1 MRDADITVRVSA
13 TADPAAVRT
22 ARMGLLL
29 RSLRDRGPRSR
40 GRLAEETGLTRTVAN
55 GLVDELA
62 ELGLVSCEDADRR
75 GAGRPGVQVRLIGSS
90 VCGVGA
96 EINVD
101 HLAVVAVD
109 LAGTVIAEARR
120 GIDGRSLPP
129 EGVLAELAGLV
140 ADALAEAR
148 TAGTTVT
155 GVTVGVAGLVDTAT
169 QRVTLAPNLGWRD
182 IDAAEDVRRRLG
194 AAAGSVR
201 PVPPVRVANEATL
214 AATAELDPTDAD
226 RADMVVLYGE
236 VGLGGAIVSGGR
248 VAPGRHGW
256 AGEIGHLPID
266 PRGRL
271 CGCGRTGCWETVVG
285 LRALLEAATD
295 PDDPVRDPVL
305 TLEERLATLVERAR
319 LADGRTLAALDEV
332 GTWLGTGAAV
342 LVNTLNPG
350 TVVLS
355 GYFAVLGEW
364 LRPAVEARLAADVLA
379 PRAGGTRVAISA
391 FGPTAAVRGG
401 ALVSLEPVLSDPT
414 TLADLPEL
422 HGGTR

>member
-1 MRDADITVRVSA
+1 MHDADITVRVSA

-22 ARMGLLL
+22 ARLGLLL
-29 RSLRDRGPRSR
+29 RSLRDRGPRTR

-62 ELGLVSCEDADRR
+62 GLGLVSREDGDRR
-75 GAGRPGVQVRLIGSS
+75 GAGRPGVQVRLVGRS

-120 GIDGRSLPP
+120 GIDGRNLPP
-129 EGVLAELAGLV
+129 EGVLSELAGLI
-140 ADALAEAR
+140 AEALAEAR
-148 TAGTTVT
+148 TAGAAVA
-155 GVTVGVAGLVDTAT
+155 GITVGVAGLVDAT
-169 QRVTLAPNLGWRD
+169 TERVTLAPNLGWRD
-182 IDAAEDVRRRLG
+182 IDVAEDVRRRL
-194 AAAGSVR
+194 AAAATPDE
-201 PVPPVRVANEATL
+201 PVPPVRVANEANL
-214 AATAELDPTDAD
+214 AATAELDPTDDD

-236 VGLGGAIVSGGR
+236 VGLGGAVVSGGR
-248 VAPGRHGW
+248 VAPGRYGW
-256 AGEIGHLPID
+256 AGEIGHLPVD

-271 CGCGRTGCWETVVG
+271 CGCGRRGCWETVVG

-295 PDDPVRDPVL
+295 PDDPIRDPAL

-355 GYFAVLGEW
+355 GYYAVLGEW

-379 PRAGGTRVAISA
+379 PRAGGTGVAISA
-391 FGPTAAVRGG
+391 LGPTAAVRGG

-414 TLADLPEL
+414 VLADLPEL

>member
-13 TADPAAVRT
+13 TADPAAVRA
-22 ARMGLLL
+22 ARLGLLL
-29 RSLRDRGPRSR
+29 RSLRDGGPRSR
-40 GRLAEETGLTRTVAN
+40 GRLAEETGLTRSVAT
-55 GLVDELA
+55 GLVDELV

-75 GAGRPGVQVRLIGSS
+75 GAGRPGVQVRLVGRA

-109 LAGTVIAEARR
+109 LAGSVIAEARR
-120 GIDGRSLPP
+120 GIDGRSLPA
-129 EGVLAELAGLV
+129 EEVLAELAGLV

-148 TAGTTVT
+148 GAGSTVA
-155 GVTVGVAGLVDTAT
+155 GITVGVAGLVDAT
-169 QRVTLAPNLGWRD
+169 TELVTLAPNLGWRD
-182 IDAAEDVRRRLG
+182 IDVTADVRRRLADAPG
-194 AAAGSVR
+194 VVG

-214 AATAELDPTDAD
+214 AATAELDPADAD

-256 AGEIGHLPID
+256 AGEIGHLPLD
-266 PRGRL
+266 PRGRR

-285 LRALLEAATD
+285 LRALLESATD
-295 PDDPVRDPVL
+295 PDDPIRDPAL

-332 GTWLGTGAAV
+332 GSWLGTGAAV

-355 GYFAVLGEW
+355 GYFAALGEW
-364 LRPAVEARLAADVLA
+364 LRPAVESRLAADVLA
-379 PRAGGTRVAISA
+379 PRAGGTRVSVSA
-391 FGPTAAVRGG
+391 YGPTAAVRGG

-414 TLADLPEL
+414 ALAEL

>member
-13 TADPAAVRT
+13 TADPAAVRS
-22 ARMGLLL
+22 ARLGLLL
-29 RSLRDRGPRSR
+29 RSLRDGGPRSR
-40 GRLAEETGLTRTVAN
+40 GRLAEETGLTRSVAT

-62 ELGLVSCEDADRR
+62 ALGLVSCEDAGRR
-75 GAGRPGVQVRLIGSS
+75 GAGRPGVQVRLVGGA

-101 HLAVVAVD
+101 HLAVIAVD
-109 LAGTVIAEARR
+109 LSGSVIAEARR

-129 EGVLAELAGLV
+129 ESVLDEVADLV
-140 ADALAEAR
+140 DDALAEAR
-148 TAGTTVT
+148 TAGATVT
-155 GVTVGVAGLVDTAT
+155 GITVGVAGLVDASTGL
-169 QRVTLAPNLGWRD
+169 VTLAPNLGWRD
-182 IDAAEDVRRRLG
+182 IDVAAEVRRRL
-194 AAAGSVR
+194 AVTAGSVG

-214 AATAELDPTDAD
+214 AATAELEPGDAD

-236 VGLGGAIVSGGR
+236 VGLGGAVVSAGR
-248 VAPGRHGW
+248 VIRGRHGW
-256 AGEIGHLPID
+256 AGEIGHLQVD

-285 LRALLEAATD
+285 LRALLDAATD
-295 PDDPVRDPVL
+295 PDDPVRDPAL
-305 TLEERLATLVERAR
+305 TLEERLATLADRAR

-332 GTWLGTGAAV
+332 GAWLGAGAAF

-364 LRPAVEARLAADVLA
+364 LLPALETRLAADVLA
-379 PRAGGTRVAISA
+379 PHAGGTKVAISA

-401 ALVSLEPVLSDPT
+401 ALVSLEPLLSDPT
-414 TLADLPEL
+414 ALAEL